1 MKEKVDKGDDR
12 NLESKMVKGMGR
24 RGRRG
29 KTEVENNQELEK
41 SNLLGRKRL

>member
-24 RGRRG
+24 RG
-29 KTEVENNQELEK
+29 KTEVENNQELKK
-41 SNLLGRKRL
+41 SNLVGRKRL